1 MGVVNLKQPPRD
13 PNWRVGFIGGS
24 DAVKIM
30 SGNWHDLY
38 NEKTGQAQPADLSNL
53 FNVQLGTYTEEF
65 NLAWFE
71 QEYGVQVIDTQPEY
85 KKTIEGIPFKAT
97 LDGVI
102 KGVEFVG
109 GKDNRYYGVEC
120 KHTSSFKK
128 FDDIL
133 AYYYPQI
140 QLYMKVADLPGM
152 YLSVIFGNQWECKLV
167 AQDEAEWLRMLPI
180 FRDFWSHVIRKEPP
194 VGEMPNELP
203 TGVQHMTL
211 DNMVARDVST
221 DNRFIEIQHH
231 YIEHLHDSKIFEEC
245 KKELKSYVKPNER
258 EVYTDKL
265 SIKRNKRGALS
276 IHIKEVSDD

>member
-38 NEKTGQAQPADLSNL
+38 NEKTGQAQPADLSHL

-97 LDGVI
+97 LDGI
-102 KGVEFVG
+102 INDPENKREHI
-109 GKDNRYYGVEC
+109 GVEC

-140 QLYMKVADLPGM
+140 QLYMKVADIPGM

-211 DNMVARDVST
+211 DNMVARDAST
-221 DNRFIEIQHH
+221 SNIFRDAEEV
-231 YIEHLHDSKIFEEC
+231 YINYESKAKYWEQA
-245 KKELKSYVKPNER
+245 KKVLKNEVASNER

-276 IHIKEVSDD
+276 IHIKEISNA

>member
-1 MGVVNLKQPPRD
+1 MSVVNLKQPPRD

-38 NEKTGQAQPADLSNL
+38 NEKTGQAQPADLSHL

-71 QEYGVQVIDTQPEY
+71 QEYGVQVLGFQHEVS
-85 KKTIEGIPFKAT
+85 KTIEGIPFKAT
-97 LDGVI
+97 LDGI
-102 KGVEFVG
+102 LNDPENKGEHI
-109 GKDNRYYGVEC
+109 GVEC

-140 QLYMKVADLPGM
+140 QLYMKVAGLQNM

-211 DNMVARDVST
+211 DNMVARDAST
-221 DNRFIEIQHH
+221 SNIFRDAEEV
-231 YIEHLHDSKIFEEC
+231 YIDYESKAKYWEQA
-245 KKELKSYVKPNER
+245 KKVLKNEVASNER

-276 IHIKEVSDD
+276 IHIKEISNA

>member
-1 MGVVNLKQPPRD
+1 MTIVSLQQPIRD
-13 PNWRVGFIGGS
+13 PNWRMGFIGGS
-24 DAVKIM
+24 DAVKIIR
-30 SGNWHDLY
+30 GDWHDLY
-38 NEKTGQAQPADLSNL
+38 NEKIGIAQPSDLSHL
-53 FNVQLGTYTEEF
+53 FNVQLGTYTEQF

-71 QEYGVQVIDTQPEY
+71 QEYNTVVIDTQPEY

-133 AYYYPQI
+133 TYYYPQI

-167 AQDEAEWLRMLPI
+167 SQDEAEWLRMLPI
-180 FRDFWSHVIRKEPP
+180 FRDFWSHVIKKQPP
-194 VGEMPNELP
+194 KAEMPNELP
-203 TGVQHMTL
+203 SNVHHMTL
-211 DNMVARDVST
+211 DNMVARDAT
-221 DNRFIEIQHH
+221 KDNEFKD
-231 YIEHLHDSKIFEEC
+231 IEHYYMCHYDDTQIFEDA
-245 KKELKSYVKPNER
+245 KKRLKALVKPNER
-258 EVYTDKL
+258 EVFTDKL
-265 SIKRNKRGALS
+265 SIKRNKRGALT
-276 IHIKEVSDD
+276 IKIKEA

>member
-1 MGVVNLKQPPRD
+1 MSVVNLKQPPRD

-38 NEKTGQAQPADLSNL
+38 NEKTGQAQPADLSHL

-71 QEYGVQVIDTQPEY
+71 QEYGVQVLGFQHEVS
-85 KKTIEGIPFKAT
+85 KTIEGIPFKAT
-97 LDGVI
+97 LDGI
-102 KGVEFVG
+102 INDPENKGEHI
-109 GKDNRYYGVEC
+109 GVEC

-140 QLYMKVADLPGM
+140 QLYMKVAGLQNM

-180 FRDFWSHVIRKEPP
+180 FRDFWGHVIRKEPP

-211 DNMVARDVST
+211 DNMVARDAST
-221 DNRFIEIQHH
+221 DNEFRDKEYYYLCHFDDAQ
-231 YIEHLHDSKIFEEC
+231 IFDDA
-245 KKELKSYVKPNER
+245 KKRLKALIKPNER

-276 IHIKEVSDD
+276 IHIKEASHGI

>member
-1 MGVVNLKQPPRD
+1 MSVVNLKQPPRD

-38 NEKTGQAQPADLSNL
+38 NEKTGQAQPADLSHL

-71 QEYGVQVIDTQPEY
+71 QEYGVQVLGFQHEVS
-85 KKTIEGIPFKAT
+85 KTIEGIPFKAT
-97 LDGVI
+97 LDGI
-102 KGVEFVG
+102 INDPENKGEHI
-109 GKDNRYYGVEC
+109 GVEC

-140 QLYMKVADLPGM
+140 QLYMKVADLKHM

-180 FRDFWSHVIRKEPP
+180 FRDFWGHVIRKEPP

-211 DNMVARDVST
+211 DNMVARDAST
-221 DNRFIEIQHH
+221 SNIFRDAEEV
-231 YIEHLHDSKIFEEC
+231 YIDYESKAKYWEQA
-245 KKELKSYVKPNER
+245 KKVLKNEVASNER
-258 EVYTDKL
+258 EVHTDKL

-276 IHIKEVSDD
+276 IHIKEDSHGI